1 MLDDPEWG
9 RLSDRDIASELGVSH
24 TFVAAM
30 RDPEVADRQQAA
42 RDKSAGKKVSAKVE
56 SDSTPAQAPAAAS
69 APAPAAPPTEAEQV
83 AQEAHGDVGVAIRWP
98 IGSVRPRPVEPGSS
112 PELEV
117 EPAPLGPEASSLP
130 PGGFS
135 SFEAR

>member
-9 RLSDRDIASELGVSH
+9 QWSDREIAKACAVSH
-24 TFVAAM
+24 TFVASVRNPVTAQK
-30 RDPEVADRQQAA
+30 RSENRA
-42 RDKSAGKKVSAKVE
+42 KSAVKQVE
-56 SDSTPAQAPAAAS
+56 PAPVATPAPVAP
-69 APAPAAPPTEAEQV
+69 PAPPTDAEQV

-135 SFEAR
+135 SFESR